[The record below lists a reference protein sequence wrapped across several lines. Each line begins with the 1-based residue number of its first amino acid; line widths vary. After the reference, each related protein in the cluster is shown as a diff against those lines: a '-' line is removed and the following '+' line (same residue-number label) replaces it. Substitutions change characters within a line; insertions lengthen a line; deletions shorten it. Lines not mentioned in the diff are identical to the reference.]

1 MSRKLSIERVLT
13 ELEARIKH
21 LRSQE
26 AFHAEQ
32 EAFHQKE
39 KVRLAEELKMVEERF
54 EAFQAAAEAVTGLV
68 SSSLDQKEEKEEKK
82 IDDSIPPGKGAVLS
96 RLVAR
101 MVAAK
106 GPTEPFGAADITFEI
121 RQRFGTRL
129 KRKIDVRTV
138 AAKLRRMAKSGLI
151 HQIREGR
158 SFHEAMYVKEPPAE
172 VISLHT
178 NSSGQRGRNLVI

>member
-13 ELEARIKH
+13 ELEARIQH

-26 AFHAEQ
+26 AFHAEK

-39 KVRLAEELKMVEERF
+39 KVRFAEELKMVEERF

-68 SSSLDQKEEKEEKK
+68 VPSLDQREEKEEKK

-106 GPTEPFGAADITFEI
+106 DPTEPFGASDITFEI
-121 RQRFGTRL
+121 QQRFGPRL
-129 KRKIDVRTV
+129 KRKVDVRTV
-138 AAKLRRMAKSGLI
+138 AAKLRRMARSGLI
-151 HQIREGR
+151 HQTREGR
-158 SFHEAMYVKEPPAE
+158 SFHEAMYVKELPGE
-172 VISLHT
+172 
-178 NSSGQRGRNLVI
+178 